1 MQRRK
6 EEYYQIGSSGMFRYR
21 MTVTKISNDSFG
33 LLLWLGFDATTLFL
47 QLEDRGI
54 DRSWTAWIWMWACI
68 ARLGDT
74 LSSNLDGRGF
84 CHNFPRFFSR
94 EVQDSHIEV
103 LEIFLGHEDEEEDWN
118 GPGTFVDNG
127 RLDEP

>member
-6 EEYYQIGSSGMFRYR
+6 EEYCQIGSTGMFRYR
-21 MTVTKISNDSFG
+21 KTVTKISNDSFG
-33 LLLWLGFDATTLFL
+33 LLLALGFDATTLFL

-74 LSSNLDGRGF
+74 LASTLDGRDF

-94 EVQDSHIEV
+94 VVQDSHIEV
-103 LEIFLGHEDEEEDWN
+103 LEIFLGHEDGDEDWN

-127 RLDEP
+127 RLGAP